1 MDQKNAEL
9 MSKDKLLLLSIKD
22 SELFDSKI
30 PHTASVH
37 QKSLYS
43 PKDTFHNPPQE
54 KYLIEQ
60 KISKKCRL
68 L

>member
-37 QKSLYS
+37 QK
-43 PKDTFHNPPQE
+43 N
-54 KYLIEQ
+54 
-60 KISKKCRL
+60 
-68 L
+68 